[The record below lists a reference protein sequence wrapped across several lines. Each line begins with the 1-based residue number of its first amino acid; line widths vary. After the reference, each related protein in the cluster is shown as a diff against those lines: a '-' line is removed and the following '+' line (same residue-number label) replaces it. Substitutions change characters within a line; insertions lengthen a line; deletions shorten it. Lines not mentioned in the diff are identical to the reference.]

1 MSGLQIAGIAGL
13 PEIVPGTD
21 LASVI
26 HAASAAS
33 GTPLADGDVL
43 VVTSKIVSQAEGRTV
58 ELSDVVPSPFAVEW
72 SAQWD
77 KDAAVTEIVL
87 REAKRVVRQIG
98 PILITETH
106 HGFVCANSGVDQSS
120 SGAHGRAVLL
130 PVDPDASARRIRDG
144 LKALGVEVA
153 VIISDTFGRAWR
165 EGQTDIAIGVAGIQ
179 PILSYIG
186 QVDPHGHEF
195 RVQALCVADELAG
208 AAELVK
214 GNLSRVP
221 VALIRG
227 YEWEADDT
235 ATIAPVLRDQTRDLF
250 R

>member
-1 MSGLQIAGIAGL
+1 MTGLQIFGLAGL
-13 PEIVPGTD
+13 PEIEHGTD
-21 LASVI
+21 LA
-26 HAASAAS
+26 AAIVAAAAAT
-33 GTPLADGDVL
+33 GTPVVDGDVV
-43 VVTSKIVSQAEGRTV
+43 VVTSKIVSKAEGRTV
-58 ELSDVVPSPFAVEW
+58 ELSDVEPSSFATEW
-72 SAQWD
+72 SATWD
-77 KDAAVTEIVL
+77 KDPAVTEIVL

-130 PVDPDASARRIRDG
+130 PVDPDASARTIRAG
-144 LKALGVEVA
+144 LRSAGIDAA
-153 VIISDTFGRAWR
+153 VIVSDTFGRAWR
-165 EGQTDIAIGVAGIQ
+165 EGQTDIAIGIAGMQ

-195 RVQALCVADELAG
+195 KVQALCVADELAG

-221 VALIRG
+221 VAVIRG
-227 YEWEADDT
+227 YEWQVDDD
-235 ATIAPVLRDQTRDLF
+235 ATIAPVLRDQSRDLF